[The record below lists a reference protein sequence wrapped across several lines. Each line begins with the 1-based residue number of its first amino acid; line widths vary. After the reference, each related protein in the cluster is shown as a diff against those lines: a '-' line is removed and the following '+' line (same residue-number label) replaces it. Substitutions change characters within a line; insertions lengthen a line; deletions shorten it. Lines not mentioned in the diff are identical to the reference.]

1 MASFEASK
9 RGVQKTTA
17 FFISGKNLLNIS
29 TLFSISSVLRL
40 SMPVM
45 CLSPEHAIK
54 GCTIAYGSSNYDQDY
69 QASYIAY
76 RIIKGERVENIPFEK
91 VNKVKLFVNQ
101 GALRE
106 LGYTLDK
113 NKLALIDQVV
123 K

>member
-1 MASFEASK
+1 M
-9 RGVQKTTA
+9 
-17 FFISGKNLLNIS
+17 
-29 TLFSISSVLRL
+29 
-40 SMPVM
+40 
-45 CLSPEHAIK
+45 
-54 GCTIAYGSSNYDQDY
+54 
-69 QASYIAY
+69 
-76 RIIKGERVENIPFEK
+76 ENIPFEK